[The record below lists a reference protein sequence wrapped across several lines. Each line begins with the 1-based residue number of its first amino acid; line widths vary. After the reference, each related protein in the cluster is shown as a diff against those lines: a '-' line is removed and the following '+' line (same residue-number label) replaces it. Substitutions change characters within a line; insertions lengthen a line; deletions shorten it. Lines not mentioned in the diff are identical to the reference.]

1 MILHVI
7 PGEKASFRS
16 ADKKADVGTMSL
28 AASGYKSA
36 QRQIVDR
43 LMNRVRSTALYLA
56 AGHQDAE
63 DYAQMAIMEILK
75 SAGSYRGESTLE
87 SWAQKITVRTV
98 MRQIKKRRWRGQFMV
113 VSEEYEGT
121 TDDSAETDLSR
132 RRALQ
137 RVALLFGDLKPGVR
151 AVMAMK
157 LVHGYSI
164 VEIAQMLDTN
174 EHNVR
179 YRLRVGRQK
188 LRRRLKNDPV
198 LREWIGEERK

>member
-1 MILHVI
+1 M
-7 PGEKASFRS
+7 SS
-16 ADKKADVGTMSL
+16 ADNKADVGMMSL

-43 LMNRVRSTALYLA
+43 LLNRVRSTALYLA

-63 DYAQMAIMEILK
+63 DYAQMAIIEILR
-75 SAGSYRGESTLE
+75 SAGSYRGESSLE

-113 VSEEYEGT
+113 VTDEFEGAV
-121 TDDSAETDLSR
+121 DACAETDLSR
-132 RRALQ
+132 RRALRQ
-137 RVALLFGDLKPGVR
+137 VAVLFGDLKPGVR
-151 AVMAMK
+151 AVMTMK
-157 LVHGYSI
+157 LVHGHSI
-164 VEIAQMLDTN
+164 SEIARMLDTN

-198 LREWIGEERK
+198 LREWIGEERQ

>member
-1 MILHVI
+1 MI

-16 ADKKADVGTMSL
+16 ADKKADVGMMSL
-28 AASGYKSA
+28 AASGYNSA

-43 LMNRVRSTALYLA
+43 LLNRVRSTALYLA
-56 AGHQDAE
+56 GGHQDAE
-63 DYAQMAIMEILK
+63 DYAQMAIIEILK
-75 SAGSYRGESTLE
+75 SAGSYRGESNLE

-121 TDDSAETDLSR
+121 TDDSAEMELSR

-151 AVMAMK
+151 AVMTMK

-198 LREWIGEERK
+198 LREWIGEERQ

>member
-1 MILHVI
+1 MI

-16 ADKKADVGTMSL
+16 ADKKADVGMMSL
-28 AASGYKSA
+28 AASGYDSA

-43 LMNRVRSTALYLA
+43 LLNRVRSTALYLA
-56 AGHQDAE
+56 GGHQDAE
-63 DYAQMAIMEILK
+63 DYAQMAIIEILK

-113 VSEEYEGT
+113 VSEEYEGS
-121 TDDSAETDLSR
+121 TDDSAEMELSR

-137 RVALLFGDLKPGVR
+137 RVALLFGDLKPSVR
-151 AVMAMK
+151 AVMTMK

-198 LREWIGEERK
+198 LREWIGEERQ

>member
-1 MILHVI
+1 M
-7 PGEKASFRS
+7 
-16 ADKKADVGTMSL
+16 MSL

-43 LMNRVRSTALYLA
+43 LLNRVRSTALYLA
-56 AGHQDAE
+56 GGHHDAE
-63 DYAQMAIMEILK
+63 DYAQMAIIEILK

-121 TDDSAETDLSR
+121 TDDSAEMELSR

-151 AVMAMK
+151 AVMTMK

-164 VEIAQMLDTN
+164 SEIAQMLDTN

-198 LREWIGEERK
+198 LREWIGEERQ

>member
-1 MILHVI
+1 MI

-16 ADKKADVGTMSL
+16 ADKKADVGMMSL

-43 LMNRVRSTALYLA
+43 LLNRVRSTALYLA
-56 AGHQDAE
+56 GGHQDAE
-63 DYAQMAIMEILK
+63 DYAQMAIIEILK

-113 VSEEYEGT
+113 VSQEYEGA
-121 TDDSAETDLSR
+121 TDDSAETELSR

-151 AVMAMK
+151 AVMTMK

-198 LREWIGEERK
+198 LREWIGEERQ